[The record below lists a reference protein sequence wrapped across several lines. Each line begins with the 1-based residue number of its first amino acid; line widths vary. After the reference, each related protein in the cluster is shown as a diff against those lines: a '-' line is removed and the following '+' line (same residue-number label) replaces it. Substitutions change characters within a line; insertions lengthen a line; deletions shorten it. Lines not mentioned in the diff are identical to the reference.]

1 MSKAET
7 IIKRVPRKRKY
18 IYGVYSTHNGLARR
32 DFVYDHLFSA
42 LMRYLILAL
51 ADPLR
56 HDYIELVRE
65 HRL

>member
-18 IYGVYSTHNGLARR
+18 IYKIHSTCHGLGRN
-32 DFVYDHLFSA
+32 DYIYDHSFPA

>member
-1 MSKAET
+1 MSIASEKANNLYSKPDERT
-7 IIKRVPRKRKY
+7 IVGRNDY
-18 IYGVYSTHNGLARR
+18 IYDYFFPS
-32 DFVYDHLFSA
+32 

-51 ADPLR
+51 ADLLR